1 MKRSTRTIPSQSR
14 HWERSIIVLLTTETE
29 KWLLLAHVEFA
40 KEDSKTD
47 LSELFTKILSSIV
60 REELLDRFM
69 YRMRVKFVVFY
80 SERGFTPCPRLWFFF
95 FPKWG
100 FTPWTWENC
109 FIFIK
114 WGSQNF
120 GLVSQIVLTVILW
133 GVFIPKWR
141 FTPWT
146 EWFVAR
152 FRIVESC
159 FEFDENEWIVMLSV
173 EFWVCRSSRC
183 SSRYSS
189 WRERYISLNYEQK
202 DKEQAAR
209 DLTVLVTFYEPI

>member
-1 MKRSTRTIPSQSR
+1 MSNRKIRLEDKSQWLVHQDLIDYCEGRTIGTILVLK
-14 HWERSIIVLLTTETE
+14 ERKGCGVIFPNKCL
-29 KWLLLAHVEFA
+29 HH
-40 KEDSKTD
+40 D
-47 LSELFTKILSSIV
+47 LGCGVYI
-60 REELLDRFM
+60 
-69 YRMRVKFVVFY
+69 
-80 SERGFTPCPRLWFFF
+80 
-95 FPKWG
+95 PKWG
-100 FTPWTWENC
+100 FAPWTWENC

-189 WRERYISLNYEQK
+189 WSERYFSLKYEQK